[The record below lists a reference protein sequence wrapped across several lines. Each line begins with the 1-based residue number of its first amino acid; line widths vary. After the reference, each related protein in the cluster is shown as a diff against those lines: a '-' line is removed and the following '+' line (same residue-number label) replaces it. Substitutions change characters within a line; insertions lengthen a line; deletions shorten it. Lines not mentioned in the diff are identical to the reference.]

1 MPTEAAGRRARV
13 GVIGSYAKAL
23 VMTADRIPA
32 AGETLLG
39 RDYRQTF
46 GGKGSDMAVQAARLG
61 ASVSFTGV
69 VGDDAFGAEFAS
81 LMRDEGVDVSHLRVT
96 DQQPTGVGFI
106 VKDEQGTNVI
116 VVDMGANQLFGRRDI
131 DDARE
136 LLAGCDVVLAQL
148 EIPLDT
154 ALYGLAAAKQGGAR
168 TILNPAPAVDLR
180 SCDLSAVDVL
190 TPNQTEAR
198 LLLGL
203 PPDDGRDD
211 AEIAGALLAQ
221 GASAVVVTRGGEGA
235 TLFERPDAGAPRT
248 TAIAPFQVAV
258 VDSNGAGDSFNAGLA
273 VALAEGEALAGA
285 AIFASA
291 VAGLCC
297 EHWETVPSY
306 QTRATVDAFLEAA
319 AAMRGPSGRGRTR
332 RGLLPGPGRR

>member
-1 MPTEAAGRRARV
+1 MPTEAAGRRVRV

-23 VMTADRIPA
+23 VMTADRIPV

-61 ASVSFTGV
+61 ASVAFVGV

-106 VKDEQGTNVI
+106 VKDEQGANVI

-131 DDARE
+131 DDARK

-154 ALYGLAAAKQGGAR
+154 ALYGLAVARHGGAR

-235 TLFERPDAGAPRT
+235 TLFERPDAGGSGTART

-273 VALAEGEALAGA
+273 VALAEGKGLADA

-319 AAMRGPSGRGRTR
+319 SAIREV
-332 RGLLPGPGRR
+332 

>member
-1 MPTEAAGRRARV
+1 MPTEDPRRRPRV

-23 VMTADRIPA
+23 VMTADRIPV
-32 AGETLLG
+32 AGETLVG
-39 RDYRQTF
+39 RHYRQTF

-61 ASVSFTGV
+61 ASVVFVGV
-69 VGDDAFGAEFAS
+69 VGDDAFGEEFAA
-81 LMRDEGVDVSHLRVT
+81 LMRDEGVDVSHLRVS
-96 DQQPTGVGFI
+96 DHLPTGVGFI

-116 VVDMGANQLFGRRDI
+116 VVDMGANQLLGRRDI

-148 EIPLDT
+148 EIPVDT
-154 ALYGLAAAKQGGAR
+154 AQYGLAVAKQGGAR
-168 TILNPAPAVDLR
+168 TILNPAPGADLR
-180 SCDLSAVDVL
+180 SHDLSSVDVL

-203 PPDDGRDD
+203 SPNDRRDD
-211 AEIAGALLAQ
+211 AGIAETLLVQ
-221 GASAVVVTRGGEGA
+221 VASAVVITRGGEGA
-235 TLFERPDAGAPRT
+235 SLFERPDAGVGGAARM
-248 TAIAPFQVAV
+248 TAIGAFQVEV

-273 VALAEGEALAGA
+273 VALAEGKGLADA
-285 AIFASA
+285 AMFASA

-306 QTRATVDAFLEAA
+306 QTRATVDAFLEVAGSA
-319 AAMRGPSGRGRTR
+319 R
-332 RGLLPGPGRR
+332 PGA

>member
-1 MPTEAAGRRARV
+1 MPTEGRRARV

-23 VMTADRIPA
+23 VMTADRIPV

-39 RDYRQTF
+39 REYRQTF

-61 ASVSFTGV
+61 ASVAFVGV

-81 LMRDEGVDVSHLRVT
+81 LMKDESIDISHLRVS

-106 VKDEQGTNVI
+106 IKDERGTNVI

-131 DDARE
+131 DDART

-154 ALYGLAAAKQGGAR
+154 ALYGLAVAKQGGAR

-180 SCDLSAVDVL
+180 SHDLSMIDVL

-203 PPDDGRDD
+203 PPDDSRED
-211 AEIAGALLAQ
+211 AELAAGLMAR

-235 TLFERPDAGAPRT
+235 TLFERQDTNDDVGGAARC
-248 TAIAPFQVAV
+248 TAIAPLQVDV

-273 VALAEGEALAGA
+273 VALAEGKDLADA
-285 AIFASA
+285 ATFAGA

-306 QTRATVDAFLEAA
+306 QTRATVDAFLTDAVTT
-319 AAMRGPSGRGRTR
+319 TR
-332 RGLLPGPGRR
+332 EV